1 MSPTRRDFLK
11 ATGAIAASTAFGAEL
26 NAQQA
31 TRRRYA
37 IVGTGVRAIGMW
49 GRPLAARFAD
59 RLEFV
64 GLCDINPKRVEL
76 AARPSASRARPSR
89 TSIAC
94 ATRRGPIC

>member
-31 TRRRYA
+31 SRRRYA

-49 GRPLAARFAD
+49 GRPLVSRFAD

-76 AARPSASRARPSR
+76 HRGHRRLVPDLHGLRRVLRRGAARR
-89 TSIAC
+89 C
-94 ATRRGPIC
+94 